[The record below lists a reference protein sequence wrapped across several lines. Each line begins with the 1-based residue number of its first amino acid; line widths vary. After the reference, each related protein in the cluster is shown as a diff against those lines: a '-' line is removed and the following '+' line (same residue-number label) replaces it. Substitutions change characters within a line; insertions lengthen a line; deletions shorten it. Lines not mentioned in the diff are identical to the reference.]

1 MIKVTDEITD
11 EDEVRKEIKGRDN
24 EKLSMEIATSA
35 TGRIAL
41 TIFLG

>member
-24 EKLSMEIATSA
+24 EKLSME
-35 TGRIAL
+35 
-41 TIFLG
+41 